1 MNYLAEFHESYE
13 RIMGPQIQI
22 SAQGQRFFDYFYGQF
37 IENNPGA
44 KQAFRNTD
52 MERQKQMLR
61 KSLLFMAN
69 FSCCEEGTEFM
80 GRIAQT
86 HSRKQYNI
94 TPELYDQWLSCMVD
108 TVRKFD
114 PLFDDDVEIAWRLSL
129 APGISYMKHMYPK

>member
-22 SAQGQRFFDYFYGQF
+22 NEQGQRFFDYFYGHF
-37 IENNPGA
+37 IENNPAA
-44 KQAFRNTD
+44 KKAFRNTD

-69 FSCCEEGTEFM
+69 FSCCQEGTEFM

-86 HSRKQYNI
+86 HSRKQYDI
-94 TPELYDQWLSCMVD
+94 APELYDQWLNCMVD

-114 PLFDDDVEIAWRLSL
+114 PLFNDNVEIAWRLSL